1 MNYTNRIIEARKKS
15 GLSQTQ
21 VANALMIPQQ
31 QYSRYEKGDN
41 ELPIRY
47 LIQLCEL
54 YNVSADWVLG
64 ITNKEKVTQDN
75 LKKYEI
81 RNTITGE
88 SATIYFAENITITDK
103 DNHKEETI

>member
-1 MNYTNRIIEARKKS
+1 MNYTNRIIEARKEA

-21 VANALMIPQQ
+21 IANELMIPQQ

-47 LIQLCEL
+47 LIQLCKIL
-54 YNVSADWVLG
+54 KVSADWVLG
-64 ITNKEKVTQDN
+64 ITSEESINPSN

-81 RNTITGE
+81 RNTTTGE
-88 SATIYFAENITITDK
+88 STFIYFAETITFTGL
-103 DNHKEETI
+103 KE

>member
-1 MNYTNRIIEARKKS
+1 MDYTKRITEARKKS

-54 YNVSADWVLG
+54 YQVSADWILG
-64 ITNKEKVTQDN
+64 TTNKDISPQDN

-103 DNHKEETI
+103 

>member
-1 MNYTNRIIEARKKS
+1 MNYTNRIIEARKKA

-21 VANALMIPQQ
+21 IANELMIPQQ

-47 LIQLCEL
+47 LIQLCKIL
-54 YNVSADWVLG
+54 KVSADWVLG
-64 ITNKEKVTQDN
+64 ITSEESINPSN

-88 SATIYFAENITITDK
+88 SASIYFAETITF
-103 DNHKEETI
+103 NSNQ

>member
-1 MNYTNRIIEARKKS
+1 MSYTKRIIEARKKN

-47 LIQLCEL
+47 LVQLCNIF
-54 YNVSADWVLG
+54 NVSADYILG
-64 ITNKEKVTQDN
+64 ITTENKITHDN

-88 SATIYFAENITITDK
+88 SATVYFAENITIENK
-103 DNHKEETI
+103 